1 MMSKL
6 VMSLVLTLLFLA
18 AVPAVA
24 GGTDSRVVHVVLVW
38 MKEPGNEAHKARIVE
53 ATRGF
58 STFPGVEEIRV
69 GEPVPSERPT
79 VDDSFD
85 IGLYIIFSSKQ
96 ALESYLAHP
105 EHQAAQRSI
114 LRPLV
119 EKVVIYDFWD
129 DGT

>member
-1 MMSKL
+1 MKSNPIMC
-6 VMSLVLTLLFLA
+6 LVLVLLLLSTGIE
-18 AVPAVA
+18 AVSAS
-24 GGTDSRVVHVVLVW
+24 DSRIVHVVLVW
-38 MKEPGNEAHKARIVE
+38 LKEPGNADHRAQIIE

-58 STFPGVEEIRV
+58 SRIPGVEEIRV
-69 GEPVPSERPT
+69 GEPVPGRRST

-85 IGLYIIFSSKQ
+85 VGLYMVFSSEA

-105 EHQAAQRSI
+105 EHKAAQQSI

-119 EKVVIYDFWD
+119 KKAVIYDFRD

>member
-1 MMSKL
+1 MISK
-6 VMSLVLTLLFLA
+6 VVVPLVLTLLFLA
-18 AVPAVA
+18 AAPAVA
-24 GGTDSRVVHVVLVW
+24 GGTGSRVVHVVLVW
-38 MKEPGNEAHKARIVE
+38 MKEPGNEAHKARVVE

-58 STFPGVEEIRV
+58 AAFPGVEEIRV
-69 GEPVPSERPT
+69 GESVPSERPT

-85 IGLYIIFSSKQ
+85 IGLYIVFSSKE
-96 ALESYLAHP
+96 ALESYLANP

-119 EKVVIYDFWD
+119 KKAVVYDFWD